1 MLQALD
7 MAAEVD
13 SSAHSL
19 PLYACF
25 NPYFPDE
32 GDLAA
37 EKQRL
42 EQKLR
47 HSGSLIKGIYLQ
59 VDDLSALS
67 CSQRAS
73 PWRYNVKAGPLHLN
87 MHHLLGTCTETCPRH
102 QKGGFHSKVCRCLW
116 QVAEL

>member
-7 MAAEVD
+7 MAEKVD
-13 SSAHSL
+13 SFAHSL

-47 HSGSLIKGIYLQ
+47 HSGSLVKGIYLQ
-59 VDDLSALS
+59 VDHLPAPLCLRHALS
-67 CSQRAS
+67 CSTSKGSALKDVPGNRRA
-73 PWRYNVKAGPLHLN
+73 PVF
-87 MHHLLGTCTETCPRH
+87 
-102 QKGGFHSKVCRCLW
+102 KGLQILPASS
-116 QVAEL
+116 